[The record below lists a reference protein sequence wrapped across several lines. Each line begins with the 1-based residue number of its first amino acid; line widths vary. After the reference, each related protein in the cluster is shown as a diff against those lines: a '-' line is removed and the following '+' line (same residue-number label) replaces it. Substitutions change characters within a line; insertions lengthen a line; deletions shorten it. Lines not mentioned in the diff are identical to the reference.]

1 MEQAGYKIHENI
13 HVAESFEWMIG
24 RFLQSRREQLH
35 FSCLKSTLIFGL
47 ADPVGVPRPGEV
59 HLSLTRPLEDDETRE
74 QFDQFAGNDVLIA
87 RDPTIRGSD
96 MQKVR
101 CICHPQLAHL
111 KDVVILPSSG
121 KIPLT
126 AKLQGGDYDGDTF
139 WVCAD
144 ERLVSLFQNAPV
156 LAQKGKEFFG
166 IRQEKRTLGE
176 IVEPTDFGT
185 DKHAE
190 ALLRIA
196 LPIACQDKPLGYITS
211 YCNAL
216 SYNRRSNGGL
226 WNDGVM
232 LIADLHDLIIDAP
245 KNGYSYSAKDFDMF
259 LAREKLPPAKTL
271 RKREYDT
278 NIKAAQDDNAKLL
291 DTLNA
296 RPKHHSDHIL
306 DEILFNVINPPF
318 HAYLQSFQSNVVNIA
333 RQVDRDPDLEWAL
346 SEIETDPQSK
356 LDFNLET
363 EQEALKAPLQ
373 VVVSLWNR
381 AWKSE
386 RDERRKS
393 LLEDCVESYKSIKPT
408 KPLSLWKLRAA
419 NAAPSHWDRFKL
431 AVFARARYKDKKRC
445 IFWVAQDI
453 VRNVKSQSKSG
464 SEVVNEILDIKV
476 PKRPKE
482 WARADSFDAPPI
494 DGGGEDDDGD
504 GSEFE
509 DGFDEDIFDS
519 L

>member
-1 MEQAGYKIHENI
+1 
-13 HVAESFEWMIG
+13 
-24 RFLQSRREQLH
+24 
-35 FSCLKSTLIFGL
+35 
-47 ADPVGVPRPGEV
+47 
-59 HLSLTRPLEDDETRE
+59 
-74 QFDQFAGNDVLIA
+74 
-87 RDPTIRGSD
+87 
-96 MQKVR
+96 
-101 CICHPQLAHL
+101 
-111 KDVVILPSSG
+111 
-121 KIPLT
+121 
-126 AKLQGGDYDGDTF
+126 
-139 WVCAD
+139 
-144 ERLVSLFQNAPV
+144 
-156 LAQKGKEFFG
+156 
-166 IRQEKRTLGE
+166 
-176 IVEPTDFGT
+176 
-185 DKHAE
+185 
-190 ALLRIA
+190 
-196 LPIACQDKPLGYITS
+196 
-211 YCNAL
+211 
-216 SYNRRSNGGL
+216 
-226 WNDGVM
+226 M

-296 RPKHHSDHIL
+296 RPKHDSGHIL

-346 SEIETDPQSK
+346 SEIETEPQSK

-363 EQEALKAPLQ
+363 EQEALKASLQ
-373 VVVSLWNR
+373 GVVSLWNR

-386 RDERRKS
+386 RDERRKA
-393 LLEDCVESYKSIKPT
+393 LLEDCVESYKSIKPI

-419 NAAPSHWDRFKL
+419 NAAPSHWERFKL
-431 AVFARARYKDKKRC
+431 AVFARTRYKDKKRC

-476 PKRPKE
+476 PKKPKQ

-494 DGGGEDDDGD
+494 DGCGEDDDDD

-509 DGFDEDIFDS
+509 DGFDEDIFNS